1 MSTRSIKKGEKIMFR
16 VHFTDDYGQGSIDKE
31 TRYQA
36 VLLKNALEADP
47 KTEDVWIE
55 DLDNP
60 NDL

>member
-1 MSTRSIKKGEKIMFR
+1 MFR

-36 VLLKNALEADP
+36 VLLKNALEADS